1 MGDGLGDEDTVGG
14 GPASEVK
21 IELEVGAGGGG
32 NGLGDE
38 EDRVGGEFPPSEVT
52 TKLGL
57 DVGVGGFGSGEAV
70 GTPVELVLTTVEPR
84 LGAEFIPS

>member
-14 GPASEVK
+14 EPPSEFK
-21 IELEVGAGGGG
+21 FELEVGAGGGG
-32 NGLGDE
+32 NGLEDE
-38 EDRVGGEFPPSEVT
+38 DDTVGGAFPSEVT

-57 DVGVGGFGSGEAV
+57 VVGVGGVGSGEAV
-70 GTPVELVLTTVEPR
+70 GIPVKLVLTEVEPG